1 MFAKMEM
8 APADPILGLTDAF
21 KKETNPDKVNLGVGV
36 YKDASG
42 QTPVFTSVKK
52 AEAILL
58 KEQTTK
64 GYLPITGDA
73 AYGTAVQKML
83 FGQSSALIGSGKAA
97 TAHTPGGTGALRVA
111 GDFFHVNFSKS
122 ALWLS
127 NPTWANHNAI
137 FAAAGV
143 ETKQYNYYDAAKKT
157 LDFDAL
163 LASVHEIPEG
173 DIILLHGCCHNPTGV
188 DPSAEQ
194 WATLADAIK
203 ARGIFPLFDF
213 AYQGLAKGIEEDAIG
228 LRLFVDKG
236 VDLAICS
243 SFSKNFSLYCERVGS
258 ITLLTKDAQV
268 TANAFSHVK
277 LSIRRNYSSP
287 PSHGGAIVAII
298 LNDEAL
304 KAEWEGEVADIRN
317 RIAKMRALFVT
328 TLQAKGATGD
338 FSFIT
343 AQNGMFSFSGLNKEQ
358 VGVLKL
364 QHAIYI
370 VGSGRIN
377 VAGLTADNID
387 ATCEA
392 IAAVL

>member
-1 MFAKMEM
+1 MFAKMVM

-21 KKETNPDKVNLGVGV
+21 KKETNRNKVNLGVGV

-58 KEQTTK
+58 KEQKTK

-83 FGQSSALIGSGKAA
+83 FGQSSDLVGTGKAA

-111 GDFFHVNFSKS
+111 GDFFHVNFPQST
-122 ALWLS
+122 LWLS

-143 ETKQYNYYDAAKKT
+143 ETKQYNYYDACNKA

-163 LASVHEIPEG
+163 LASVNEIPKG

-203 ARGIFPLFDF
+203 AKGIFPLFDF

-228 LRLFVDKG
+228 LRLFISKG
-236 VDLAICS
+236 IDLAICS

-258 ITLLTKDAQV
+258 ITLLTQDAQV
-268 TANAFSHVK
+268 TANAFSHIK
-277 LSIRRNYSSP
+277 IAIRRNYSNP
-287 PSHGGAIVAII
+287 PSHGGAVVATI
-298 LNDEAL
+298 LNDDAL
-304 KAEWEGEVADIRN
+304 KAEWENEVADIRN
-317 RIAKMRALFVT
+317 RIAEMRELFVA
-328 TLQAKGATGD
+328 TLKAKGATGD

-343 AQNGMFSFSGLNKEQ
+343 SQNGMFSFSGLTKEQ
-358 VGVLKL
+358 VNALKS